1 MATVSTPADRVSTLA
16 RTARSRFYVGLGA
29 FMCLL
34 VLVGFW
40 PSYFGPALRG
50 QIARPAVIQVHG
62 LIFVGWMAL
71 LMTQVVLAAR
81 GRIRAHRTVGSWGIG
96 YGVVVFIMGLIAG
109 VAAPVI
115 HLSAGEWTRDRA
127 AGFLLITLGDMTLF
141 GSLFAAAFVYRRK
154 PEIHKRLMVGATVA
168 LLFAA
173 VGRMAFI
180 PGPLLGAIV
189 WLSPMFLAMA
199 YDWKQ
204 RGRIHPA
211 TLIATVWLFVG
222 ATRVIF
228 VESESWLRIG
238 RGIIDSFM

>member
-1 MATVSTPADRVSTLA
+1 MATVSAPVPRVSTPA
-16 RTARSRFYVGLGA
+16 RTARSQFYVGVGA
-29 FMCLL
+29 FMCAL

-50 QIARPAVIQVHG
+50 HIERPAVIQVHG

-81 GRIRAHRTVGSWGIG
+81 GQIRAHRTVGTWGIG
-96 YGVVVFIMGLIAG
+96 YGVVVFIMGVIAG

-127 AGFLLITLGDMTLF
+127 AGFLLVTLGDMTLF
-141 GSLFAAAFVYRRK
+141 GSLFAAAFFYRRK

-173 VGRMAFI
+173 VGRMSFLPSPA
-180 PGPLLGAIV
+180 LGAII
-189 WLSPMFLAMA
+189 WLSPMFLTMA

-204 RGRIHPA
+204 RGRIHA
-211 TLIATVWLFVG
+211 ASLIATVWLFVG
-222 ATRVIF
+222 ATRVAF
-228 VESESWLRIG
+228 LESEAWLRIG
-238 RGIIDSFM
+238 RGIIDFLM